1 MSDSPPIASTQ
12 SAQASVKT
20 QQAAATSSSQ
30 RQSAEIVVQQVSA
43 SQVSV
48 SGTAQGQAV
57 TLPSADIN
65 GRLDPRQRYT
75 VSVTTASVNSTNDS
89 ANSSATTASSVA
101 SPRVSAPQPTNQAS
115 SAIPATT
122 SSIVNLG
129 QNTVSNQSAAHA
141 QNTTLLGNPVLQF
154 ISTEQVPANN
164 NPRANVI
171 SSQQLERILS
181 LPPNQIQA
189 ARIPPSLLV
198 AQAQIISNTGNTLS
212 LSITG
217 VANQA
222 QVNFSVTT
230 NAQPALAI
238 GDTVNLQLKPIANQW
253 QVLLT
258 ATSGTQVTPVKASVE
273 QLQPVIKH
281 MLTSTAPIS
290 ATQLSNAAPQLSI
303 DSKVLLQM
311 LQNSTAN
318 RNSGLTSSPSSLS
331 NLSSTNTALIN
342 TLLGISES
350 RVQLSIN
357 RDGSAAIK
365 NSGVLASAPPQTI
378 AQLNVTQQNV
388 SAVVELVKT
397 LNLKLDAQTQR
408 ALVNLSNNATVV
420 TSNQPVSNVS
430 QPASQGHA
438 ISGSEISANSERPTK
453 VNPPLVNAVREGI
466 NQIVNAFSGARQTVA
481 NSPGVQNSI
490 DGVPSK
496 QVRGNTDL
504 LGANQPLRETQSS
517 SSVKDALSTLQNIGS
532 KSLPSNN
539 AQVQTAVTQANNASL
554 AASETL
560 NTKTITAPDMTPK
573 VKAQAI
579 EVLHTLL
586 RVVQAR
592 AEQPSE
598 SLGRIAAALND
609 TQFIEETTVKGLKEQ
624 ILGQIKQGIPQG
636 KEQDASQIRQ
646 LLTNPALSLGATQII
661 SPVSGQGM
669 LSGLISLIQISLA
682 SRFARSQPAQGEKLS
697 RALNSLLDTQSVTEP
712 NSTGKTNTNVNSKG
726 LSEFAQLEQK
736 HQILREISRLF
747 AGHQSSKIGNAEQLL
762 QGQDTFYYTLPSALA
777 NKLQDVELLIRRE
790 HESSPEEQA
799 DDAQNN
805 KVWHLTIKLSAGD
818 LGEVLTKAK
827 LRHGTLELDFYTSNE
842 QTKHQVMN
850 FLPLFNKRL
859 TALGIDIT
867 KSQCQLGKIPDTLR
881 QRPYH
886 LLQTQV

>member
-12 SAQASVKT
+12 SAQASVKA
-20 QQAAATSSSQ
+20 QQAAVTSSSQ

-48 SGTAQGQAV
+48 SITAQGQAV

-65 GRLDPRQRYT
+65 GRLDPRHRYT
-75 VSVTTASVNSTNDS
+75 VSVTTASVNSTGDS
-89 ANSSATTASSVA
+89 VNSSATTASSAA

-129 QNTVSNQSAAHA
+129 QNAVSNQSAAHA

-303 DSKVLLQM
+303 GSKVLLQM
-311 LQNSTAN
+311 LQNSTSN
-318 RNSGLTSSPSSLS
+318 RNSGLTSSPSSRS
-331 NLSSTNTALIN
+331 NLSSTNTALVN

-365 NSGVLASAPPQTI
+365 NSGVLASAAPQTI

-430 QPASQGHA
+430 QPASQSHA
-438 ISGSEISANSERPTK
+438 ISGSEILANSERTTK

-466 NQIVNAFSGARQTVA
+466 NQIVNAFNSARQTVA
-481 NSPGVQNSI
+481 NHPVVQSSI
-490 DGVPSK
+490 GGVPST
-496 QVRGNTDL
+496 QVRGNADL
-504 LGANQPLRETQSS
+504 HGANQPSGATQSS
-517 SSVKDALSTLQNIGS
+517 NGVKDTPAASQNIGP
-532 KSLPSNN
+532 KSL
-539 AQVQTAVTQANNASL
+539 
-554 AASETL
+554 ASETL

-624 ILGQIKQGIPQG
+624 ILGQIKQGTPQG

-697 RALNSLLDTQSVTEP
+697 RALNSLLDAQSVSEP

-726 LSEFAQLEQK
+726 LREFAQLEQK

-777 NKLQDVELLIRRE
+777 NKLQDIELLIRRE
-790 HESSPEEQA
+790 HESSPEVQA